1 MIFVP
6 NIYSSVLIASGIIT
20 LLLCINIF
28 RRYEI
33 VVRWFGFMVLS
44 IAVWALSYGFEL
56 ATTNL
61 DEMLFWIKFEYLGIS
76 FLPACWFFF
85 IVKFTGKDE
94 WITKRNLSL
103 VLIIPMITL
112 ILVWTNNFHH
122 LHYKSVSVDSYG
134 PFPLL
139 NIERGPWYFFH
150 TLYFYVMLLWGIVLL
165 IDKFRKANKV
175 FKKQNLTILI
185 SAFIPW
191 IANLLYFFGIRP
203 LGHIDITPFA
213 FISTVLLLSI
223 GLVRFRLLDII
234 PIAREKVLESMK
246 EGLIVADK
254 KDRIIDLNREIR
266 GILAIGEPD
275 LIGKKLSYILPQQ
288 AKLYDKI
295 KTRTGG
301 MMEIQI
307 VKNDLPV
314 YLEVTLSPLY
324 EEKNVYSGIIIL
336 FRDIT
341 HRVNTE
347 KQVRMQAQQLL
358 ALNKLKDRLFSI
370 ISHDLRSPLLNLF
383 DIIKM
388 IDDDLITEQEF
399 KLLIPQ
405 LSKNVG
411 YTSGLLENLLFWSKS
426 QLQGEVIKP
435 VDINLR
441 QISEN
446 ILHLFERTI
455 AEKEIVLQNE
465 INETNVIYADK
476 DMIQLVIRNLV
487 SNAVKFSNRGGKIKL
502 SSSSNGRFTT
512 LCVEDD
518 GVGIASDDLGKLFE
532 SETFTTR
539 GTENEQG
546 TGLGLVLCKDFI
558 EKNNGR
564 IWVESTYL
572 KGSEFFIELPTNGEH
587 VIVQEHLAVEL

>member
-122 LHYKSVSVDSYG
+122 LHYKSVSVDSSG

-546 TGLGLVLCKDFI
+546 TGLGLLLCKDFI

>member
-1 MIFVP
+1 MTFNP
-6 NIYSSVLIASGIIT
+6 NIYSTVLIVSGLVT

-61 DEMLFWIKFEYLGIS
+61 QEMLFWIRLEYVGVS

-94 WITKRNLSL
+94 WITRRNLSL
-103 VLIIPMITL
+103 VLIVPMTTL
-112 ILVWTNNFHH
+112 LLVWTNEFHH
-122 LHYKSVSVDSYG
+122 LHYKSVSVDSSG

-150 TLYFYVMLLWGIVLL
+150 TLYFYVMLFWGIGLL
-165 IDKFRKANKV
+165 VDKFRKANKV
-175 FKKQNLTILI
+175 FRKQNLTILI

-191 IANLLYFFGIRP
+191 IANMVYFLGFRP
-203 LGHIDITPFA
+203 LGHIDVTPFA

-234 PIAREKVLESMK
+234 PIARERVLESMK
-246 EGLIVADK
+246 EGLIVADN

-266 GILAIGEPD
+266 GILSIGEPN
-275 LIGKKLSYILPQQ
+275 LIGKELSYILPRQPE
-288 AKLYDKI
+288 LYDLI
-295 KTRTGG
+295 KARTGG
-301 MMEIQI
+301 LMQIEITQ
-307 VKNDLPV
+307 NELPV

-341 HRVNTE
+341 DRVNTE
-347 KQVRMQAQQLL
+347 NQVRQQAKELL

-370 ISHDLRSPLLNLF
+370 ISHDLRSPLVNLF
-383 DIIKM
+383 DLIKM
-388 IDDDLITEQEF
+388 MDNEVITPQEF
-399 KLLIPQ
+399 SILIPQ

-435 VDINLR
+435 VNIDVR
-441 QISEN
+441 AVSEN
-446 ILHLFERTI
+446 ILHLFERSI
-455 AEKEIVLQNE
+455 IEKKISVNNKVDEGS
-465 INETNVIYADK
+465 TIYADQG
-476 DMIQLVIRNLV
+476 MIQLVIRNLV
-487 SNAVKFSNRGGKIKL
+487 SNAVKFSNRNGKINL
-502 SSSSNGRFTT
+502 SSFSDGHFTR

-518 GVGIASDDLGKLFE
+518 GVGISEEDLIKLFE
-532 SETFTTR
+532 IETFTTR
-539 GTENEQG
+539 GTDNEQG
-546 TGLGLVLCKDFI
+546 TGLGLLLCKDFI

-564 IWVESTYL
+564 IWVESALL
-572 KGSEFFIELPTNGEH
+572 KGSKFFIELPATGEKL
-587 VIVQEHLAVEL
+587 IVQVQIQAEL